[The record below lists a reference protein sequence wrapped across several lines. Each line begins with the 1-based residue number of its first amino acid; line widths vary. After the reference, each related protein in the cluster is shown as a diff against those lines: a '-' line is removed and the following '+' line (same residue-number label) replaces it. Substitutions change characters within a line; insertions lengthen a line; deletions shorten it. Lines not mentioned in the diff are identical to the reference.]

1 MPVFSSKDSYFFVV
15 PGEPVAKG
23 RPKFTTR
30 SGFVR
35 AITPEK
41 TANYETLVKLSFS
54 QEYPEAKPFEKDTP
68 LSVYIIASFGIPKSV
83 SKKKAQEMTDCY
95 IRPTKKPDCDNIG
108 KIICDA
114 LNGIAFH
121 DDSQIVELTIN
132 KYYSDTPQVRVCI
145 EKWNDGRE
153 KILTRP

>member
-1 MPVFSSKDSYFFVV
+1 MKERYYFVI

-23 RPKFTTR
+23 RPKFSTR
-30 SGFVR
+30 GGFVK

-41 TANYETLVKLSFS
+41 TANYETLVKLAFK
-54 QEYPEAKPFEKDTP
+54 QECPEAEIFEKSVP
-68 LSVYIIASFGIPKSV
+68 LTIHVIAYFSIPKSV
-83 SKKKAQEMTDCY
+83 SRKKAQDMQNGY

-121 DDSQIVELTIN
+121 DDSQIVELTVN
-132 KYYSDTPQVRVCI
+132 KYYSNAPEVRVSI
-145 EKWNDGRE
+145 EEWDDGRNE
-153 KILTRP
+153 QLTRLF